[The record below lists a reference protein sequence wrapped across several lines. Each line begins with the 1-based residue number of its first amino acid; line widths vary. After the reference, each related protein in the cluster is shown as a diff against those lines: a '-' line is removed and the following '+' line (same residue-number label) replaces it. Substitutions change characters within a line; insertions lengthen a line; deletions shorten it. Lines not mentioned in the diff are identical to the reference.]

1 MTPAVA
7 WQMIRAAYKCAGD
20 LQVVMRALKESCP
33 PEEYV
38 GHARAI
44 AMSIASLNLNLM
56 EPALKAHPD
65 LQERIDSD
73 MARFDRL
80 MD

>member
-20 LQVVMRALKESCP
+20 LQVVMWALKESCP

-44 AMSIASLNLNLM
+44 ANSIATLNESLI
-56 EPALKAHPD
+56 EPAVQAYPELEQRIESD
-65 LQERIDSD
+65 IERFGHLTD
-73 MARFDRL
+73 
-80 MD
+80 